1 MADVTQELLGLG
13 IGLVVLVIALA
24 FGAEVTE
31 DIQSDVFCVSGDTY
45 NSVNQTCGN
54 GTHQETGTPTV
65 AGNITSSGQDGLM
78 ELGLKVDTIAVIG
91 AIAVILFMIIR
102 IGVMARQ

>member
-1 MADVTQELLGLG
+1 MADVTKELLGLG

-24 FGAEVTE
+24 FGADVTS
-31 DIQSDVFCVSGDTY
+31 DIGSGFAA
-45 NSVNQTCGN
+45 G
-54 GTHQETGTPTV
+54 TV
-65 AGNITSSGQDGLM
+65 ARNITDEGQNGLK

-91 AIAVILFMIIR
+91 AISVILFMIIR